1 MKLLCLRVADT
12 KGTSTRKVCLEAQSV
27 GGVEE
32 VGGREKQ
39 GLWSA
44 WPRTDASL
52 IALSSDMKFCTELCS
67 DRQEAQ
73 I

>member
-12 KGTSTRKVCLEAQSV
+12 KGTLTTKVCLEAQSD
-27 GGVEE
+27 GRVEE

-39 GLWSA
+39 GLGVLGFTQMLHS
-44 WPRTDASL
+44 
-52 IALSSDMKFCTELCS
+52 LSSHIKFCTELCS
-67 DRQEAQ
+67 DKQEAQ

>member
-1 MKLLCLRVADT
+1 MRVADI
-12 KGTSTRKVCLEAQSV
+12 KGTLTRKVCLEAHSA
-27 GGVEE
+27 GGVEG

-39 GLWSA
+39 GLGVLGI
-44 WPRTDASL
+44 THMLHSL
-52 IALSSDMKFCTELCS
+52 FSHMKFCTELCS

>member
-12 KGTSTRKVCLEAQSV
+12 KGTLTRKVCLEAQSA

-32 VGGREKQ
+32 VRGRRKARPE
-39 GLWSA
+39 SA
-44 WPRTDASL
+44 WPHTDASL